1 MFQSNLMKQKYFS
14 PPLSSKVQLD
24 RPGGTQYRQTATLLY
39 LRYFTI
45 KLKRNTYLL
54 VLLVL
59 LATIMGQLPA
69 ASLLNLPYQVSAN
82 PGLESAS

>member
-14 PPLSSKVQLD
+14 PPLSSKVQVD

-54 VLLVL
+54 VLL
-59 LATIMGQLPA
+59 ATIMGQLPA